1 MFQFA
6 TRCDAEAIT
15 TREIGVVTRA
25 GTASLVDLARCF
37 VASIDGRGEAD
48 LGEVAGPR
56 MMTQRRQRPCSEKH
70 ERSAI

>member
-6 TRCDAEAIT
+6 TRRDAEAIA

-37 VASIDGRGEAD
+37 LASIDGR
-48 LGEVAGPR
+48 
-56 MMTQRRQRPCSEKH
+56 RRGGSRGGGGAPNDDSESQKTVF
-70 ERSAI
+70 RKA

>member
-37 VASIDGRGEAD
+37 VASIDG
-48 LGEVAGPR
+48 
-56 MMTQRRQRPCSEKH
+56 QRRGGSRGGGGPPNDDSESLGTVFRK
-70 ERSAI
+70 A